1 MSEYWTAIL
10 RGIGFYPTRY
20 LLRWSPVLKNP
31 FRFDLVEVS
40 KCDADGCAVGS
51 KASQRTLALHAGH
64 RRRDPACYSLFDVLK
79 VQLRLIR

>member
-10 RGIGFYPTRY
+10 RGLGFYPTRY
-20 LLRWSPVLKNP
+20 LLRWNPVLKNP
-31 FRFDLVEVS
+31 LRFDLVEVS

-64 RRRDPACYSLFDVLK
+64 RRRDPACYSLLDVLK